1 MNATGRRPPEPAFER
16 RDAFLA
22 VGCAGEFRPGATADI
37 GALWARFAPRMGEIV
52 GRVGAATYGLCLPS
66 DDPERDTFTYVA
78 AVAVDALDAIPD
90 GMVGVQVPAADY
102 AVFSHDGGI
111 GLELPRTMDY
121 IFGEWLPASAFEA
134 DGIDFEYYDQ
144 RFDPQTGT
152 GTFFIHVPI
161 RRRGA
166 I

>member
-1 MNATGRRPPEPAFER
+1 MLGRSG
-16 RDAFLA
+16 LH
-22 VGCAGEFRPGATADI
+22 
-37 GALWARFAPRMGEIV
+37 
-52 GRVGAATYGLCLPS
+52 RVGAATYGLCLPS

-111 GLELPRTMDY
+111 
-121 IFGEWLPASAFEA
+121 
-134 DGIDFEYYDQ
+134 DFEYYDQ

-152 GTFFIHVPI
+152 GAFFIHVPI

-166 I
+166 